1 MAILVAIFTGLA
13 VLAIILLFFMMGT
26 GTPHEEIVRKR
37 FEAVQRAERRG
48 DLSLGLQL
56 VRDEL
61 LSDVPALNKLLV
73 RWDWAARLQSYIEQ
87 SGVRSK
93 PGKILLLSL
102 VLAAGAYL
110 VVAALLHI
118 FWVALAAGIMGGAI
132 PMSVVAFKRNR
143 RFKLFEKHFPEAL
156 DLLSRAVR
164 AGHAITT
171 GLEMVSKELQEPV
184 SGEFR
189 ETFEEQNFGL
199 PLRDALLNFTER
211 VPLLDVR
218 FFVTAM
224 LIQKE
229 TGGNLAEILDNLAR
243 VIRDR
248 FRIRGDVRTRTAQG
262 RMTAGILIALP
273 PIMMFLLNSV
283 NPTYMK
289 PLFQESL
296 GHWMLLLAG
305 VLQVVGSILLW
316 KIVHIEV

>member
-1 MAILVAIFTGLA
+1 MALLVAFFTFLA
-13 VLAIILLFFMMGT
+13 VMAIILLFFTVG
-26 GTPHEEIVRKR
+26 GGAPQEDIIRKR

-73 RWDWAARLQSYIEQ
+73 RWTWAERLREYIEQ

-93 PGKILLLSL
+93 PGKILLLSF
-102 VLAAGAYL
+102 VLAIGSYL
-110 VVAALLHI
+110 VVAAIVGIVLI
-118 FWVALAAGIMGGAI
+118 ALAAGIVAGMI
-132 PMSVVAFKRNR
+132 PLAVIAFKRNR
-143 RFKLFEKHFPEAL
+143 RFHLFEKHFPEAL
-156 DLLSRAVR
+156 DLLARAVR
-164 AGHAITT
+164 AGHAVTT
-171 GLEMVSKELQEPV
+171 GFEMVAKELPEPV

-189 ETFEEQNFGL
+189 TTFEEQNFGL
-199 PLRDALLNFTER
+199 PLRDALLNLTER

-218 FFVTAM
+218 FFVTAL

-229 TGGNLAEILDNLAR
+229 TGGNLAEILDNLSR
-243 VIRDR
+243 VIRER
-248 FRIRGDVRTRTAQG
+248 FRIRGEVRIRTAQG

-273 PIMMFLLNSV
+273 PLMLFMLNML
-283 NPTYMK
+283 NPSYMK
-289 PLFQESL
+289 PMFTQSI
-296 GHWMLLLAG
+296 GHWMLIGAA

>member
-1 MAILVAIFTGLA
+1 MALLVAFFTFLA
-13 VLAIILLFFMMGT
+13 VMAIILLFFTVG
-26 GTPHEEIVRKR
+26 GGAPQEDIIRKR

-73 RWDWAARLQSYIEQ
+73 RWNWAERLREYIEQ

-93 PGKILLLSL
+93 PGKILLLSF
-102 VLAAGAYL
+102 VLAIGSYL
-110 VVAALLHI
+110 VVAAILGIVLI
-118 FWVALAAGIMGGAI
+118 GLAAGIVAGMI
-132 PMSVVAFKRNR
+132 PLAVIAFKRSR
-143 RFKLFEKHFPEAL
+143 RFHLFEKHFPEAL
-156 DLLSRAVR
+156 DLLARAVR

-171 GLEMVSKELQEPV
+171 GFEMVAKELPEPV
-184 SGEFR
+184 GGEFR
-189 ETFEEQNFGL
+189 TTFEEQNFGL

-218 FFVTAM
+218 FFVTAL

-229 TGGNLAEILDNLAR
+229 TGGNLAEILDNLSR
-243 VIRDR
+243 VIRER
-248 FRIRGDVRTRTAQG
+248 FRIRGEVRIRTAQG

-273 PIMMFLLNSV
+273 PLMLFMLNML
-283 NPTYMK
+283 NPSYMK
-289 PLFQESL
+289 PMFTQSI
-296 GHWMLLLAG
+296 GHWMLIGAA
-305 VLQVVGSILLW
+305 VLQVVGSVLLW

>member
-1 MAILVAIFTGLA
+1 MALLVAFFTFLA
-13 VLAIILLFFMMGT
+13 VLAIILLLFTMGG
-26 GTPHEEIVRKR
+26 GTPREEIVRKR

-48 DLSLGLQL
+48 DLTLGLQL

-73 RWDWAARLQSYIEQ
+73 QWLWANRLRECIEQ

-93 PGKILLLSL
+93 PGKILLLSF
-102 VLAAGAYL
+102 VLAVGSYL
-110 VVAALLHI
+110 IVAQIYPYVLL
-118 FWVALAAGIMGGAI
+118 ALAAGILAGMI
-132 PMSVVAFKRNR
+132 PIWVIIFKRNR
-143 RFKLFEKHFPEAL
+143 RFRAFEKHFPEAL
-156 DLLSRAVR
+156 DLLARAVR

-171 GLEMVSKELQEPV
+171 GLEMVSKELPDPV
-184 SGEFR
+184 AGEFR
-189 ETFEEQNFGL
+189 TTFEEQNFGL

-211 VPLLDVR
+211 VPILDAR

-229 TGGNLAEILDNLAR
+229 TGGNLAEILDNLSR
-243 VIRDR
+243 VIRER
-248 FRIRGDVRTRTAQG
+248 FRIRGEVRIRTAQG

-273 PIMMFLLNSV
+273 PIMMFLLNLM

-289 PLFQESL
+289 PLFNETL
-296 GHWMLLLAG
+296 GHWLLLLAG
-305 VLQVVGSILLW
+305 ILQLVGSLLLW

>member
-1 MAILVAIFTGLA
+1 MALLVAFFTFLA
-13 VLAIILLFFMMGT
+13 VMAIILLFFTVG
-26 GTPHEEIVRKR
+26 GGAPQEDIIRKR

-73 RWDWAARLQSYIEQ
+73 RWNWAERLREYIEQ

-93 PGKILLLSL
+93 PGKILLLSF
-102 VLAAGAYL
+102 VLAIGSYL
-110 VVAALLHI
+110 VVAALFSIVL
-118 FWVALAAGIMGGAI
+118 VALAAGIVAGMI
-132 PMSVVAFKRNR
+132 PLAVIAFKRSH
-143 RFKLFEKHFPEAL
+143 RFHLFEKHFPEAL
-156 DLLSRAVR
+156 DLLARAVR

-171 GLEMVSKELQEPV
+171 GFEMVAKELPEPV

-189 ETFEEQNFGL
+189 TTFEEQNFGL

-218 FFVTAM
+218 FFVTAL

-229 TGGNLAEILDNLAR
+229 TGGNLAEILDNLSR
-243 VIRDR
+243 VIRER
-248 FRIRGDVRTRTAQG
+248 FRIRGEVRIRTAQG

-273 PIMMFLLNSV
+273 PLMLFMLNML
-283 NPTYMK
+283 NPSYMK
-289 PLFQESL
+289 PMFTQSI
-296 GHWMLLLAG
+296 GHWLLIGAG